1 MSLEKKLSLVV
12 NILDLL
18 RIPSYK
24 RTQENLETIFKYAS
38 NFKFF
43 QELSEREDSLKLQY
57 DCCRV
62 LTVSTYLADEF
73 ICKKGDEA
81 DSFYL
86 IIKGR
91 VVIISEE
98 TPVYPD
104 SNNFIQTGQ
113 DELVSESRALTP
125 RSNYSQQ
132 KPTEVAI
139 LTSGQSFG
147 EMALIN
153 NGPRYFSVK
162 TLEPC
167 ILAVL
172 NKDDYHTI
180 ARVHEKQI
188 IEKIEFIRNMEAFKN
203 WTKIAVQKLS
213 YFFKTQNYRKGNI
226 VYKETDPATDIYIIK
241 EGEFLFTQKFKVEA
255 GEKNEGEIFGQLT
268 KKVPKKVF
276 RKKVLKIVVKQKG
289 EIFGYDEIMQE
300 LDTRQFT
307 CTCLSNTGELLV
319 ISDKNLA
326 KKIVRPETLKYIEDS
341 YTGLKHWVNNRVDT
355 LRQTEVV
362 KDSII
367 YTPFNKIKVPRP
379 QAATPDLKLPVLY
392 SPSPLIE
399 TKPTVIDKFLRH
411 SRQKS
416 LNVKNSNTYGVMFKT
431 EIRPR
436 ADSGRHRHNSSFGN
450 YNENSFVY

>member
-1 MSLEKKLSLVV
+1 MSLEKKLSLAV
-12 NILDLL
+12 NIIDLL
-18 RIPSYK
+18 RIPSFK
-24 RTQENLETIFKYAS
+24 RTQENLDVIYKYAS

-43 QELSEREDSLKLQY
+43 QDLAEKEDALKLQY

-62 LTVSTYLADEF
+62 LTVSTFLADEF
-73 ICKKGDEA
+73 VCKKGDEA

-91 VVIISEE
+91 VTIISEE
-98 TPVYPD
+98 VPVYQESDNLIQINPD
-104 SNNFIQTGQ
+104 EPGP
-113 DELVSESRALTP
+113 ESRALTP
-125 RSNYSQQ
+125 RSNYSQR
-132 KPTEVAI
+132 PTEVAV

-162 TLEPC
+162 TLDPC

-172 NKDDYHTI
+172 NKSDYHSI
-180 ARVHEKQI
+180 AKVHEKQI

-213 YFFKTQNYRKGNI
+213 YFFRTQNYRKTNI
-226 VYKETDPATDIYIIK
+226 VYKESDPVSDVYIIK
-241 EGEFLFTQKFKVEA
+241 QGEFLFTQKFRIEV
-255 GEKNEGEIFGQLT
+255 GEKNEGEIFGKLT

-276 RKKVLKIVVKQKG
+276 RQKVLKIVVKQQG

-300 LDTRQFT
+300 LSSRQFT

-326 KKIVRPETLKYIEDS
+326 KKIVRPETLKHIEDS
-341 YTGLKHWVNNRVDT
+341 YLGLKHWVSNRVEV
-355 LRQTEVV
+355 LRQTEAV
-362 KDSII
+362 KDSIS
-367 YTPFNKIKVPRP
+367 YTPFSKIKVTRP

-399 TKPTVIDKFLRH
+399 TKPTVIDKFVRH

-416 LNVKNSNTYGVMFKT
+416 LNIRNSNVYGGMFKT
-431 EIRPR
+431 EIGPR
-436 ADSGRHRHNSSFGN
+436 ADSGRQRLNNSFGS
-450 YNENSFVY
+450 YNEKSFVY